1 MSSAGAG
8 RQVNK
13 MHVAQGS
20 VLTSGGV
27 SSVRPRRAGVDSSTN
42 MTLSS
47 EQLPLLSI
55 AAGSAAGVLPRMG
68 VGWRGVV
75 GVIISSEPVEEPR
88 STSTLFVES
97 SNLSAGGTRSALDVM
112 LISSRGALL
121 STVNRRVFLI
131 LTYFF
136 SPPACAVPER
146 RRRRGVCNLDGL
158 VSLTSGILLGI
169 VRRNGSLDF
178 FFVVQNPKTLS

>member
-42 MTLSS
+42 MALSS

-55 AAGSAAGVLPRMG
+55 AAGSAGVLPRMG

-112 LISSRGALL
+112 LIS
-121 STVNRRVFLI
+121 
-131 LTYFF
+131 
-136 SPPACAVPER
+136 
-146 RRRRGVCNLDGL
+146 
-158 VSLTSGILLGI
+158 
-169 VRRNGSLDF
+169 
-178 FFVVQNPKTLS
+178 

>member
-42 MTLSS
+42 MALSS

-55 AAGSAAGVLPRMG
+55 AAGSAGVLPRMG

-75 GVIISSEPVEEPR
+75 GVIISSEAVEEPR

-97 SNLSAGGTRSALDVM
+97 SNLSAGGTRSAPLDVM
-112 LISSRGALL
+112 LIPQDSSSFFNTHL
-121 STVNRRVFLI
+121 FL
-131 LTYFF
+131 TFT
-136 SPPACAVPER
+136 R
-146 RRRRGVCNLDGL
+146 
-158 VSLTSGILLGI
+158 
-169 VRRNGSLDF
+169 
-178 FFVVQNPKTLS
+178 